1 MSDSIPASPRPSAFP
16 TPSRNPPGPPSSR
29 SVAILASRGHGATPI
44 PPSLQAKMA
53 AVCTLSISVRSSV
66 DAVLQMANRVPQTP
80 DIDCTTAAFKRVSL
94 GAPTTHLRTPSG
106 GPLRSSSGMAA
117 RRNKPLFK
125 LSDITGEP
133 GGGTASAGPAAV
145 VPNDAEWPP
154 RRPAAVT
161 NTPFAS
167 FGKIVYALL
176 VLLRLYSSYP
186 LDSDPSGA
194 LNFNGKAVVHSSGVD
209 FSNGPSFA
217 INMDQLQL
225 GEELGNGA
233 YGTVKRVLH
242 KPTNVAMA
250 MKVGLSSTPSITVQL
265 IY

>member
-1 MSDSIPASPRPSAFP
+1 
-16 TPSRNPPGPPSSR
+16 
-29 SVAILASRGHGATPI
+29 
-44 PPSLQAKMA
+44 MA
-53 AVCTLSISVRSSV
+53 AVCIFPIQFVPLFIHV
-66 DAVLQMANRVPQTP
+66 VLQMAKRVPQTP
-80 DIDCTTAAFKRVSL
+80 DIDGATAAFKRVSL
-94 GAPTTHLRTPSG
+94 GAPTAHMRTPSG
-106 GPLRSSSGMAA
+106 GSLRPGPGMAA

-125 LSDITGEP
+125 LSDIIGEREP
-133 GGGTASAGPAAV
+133 GGGPASAGPAAV
-145 VPNDAEWPP
+145 VPNDAEEWPP

-161 NTPFAS
+161 NTPFAN

-176 VLLRLYSSYP
+176 VVCRLYSTYP

-194 LNFNGKAVVHSSGVD
+194 LNFNGKAIVHSSGVD

-225 GEELGNGA
+225 GEELGSGA
-233 YGTVKRVLH
+233 YGTVKRVFH

-250 MKVGLSSTPSITVQL
+250 MKVRLSSNPSITVQL